1 MLARLAAA
9 APRPADGAG
18 DPASDAAL
26 ELGGNANFLITAAR
40 LGLDPAAAA
49 HVGTDDYGAFASR
62 ELGRAGVRLV
72 GPLVEWAGSE
82 VAGGRAAGSSNGG
95 SAAGRATNGAPGRRA
110 SGRPTGAAG
119 GEPYTGDTLV
129 CYVLV
134 DEHAPGGPR
143 HAFCSRYDLGP
154 HPLHVP
160 AGVAVVGAGPGAASQ
175 GTRPLMPGGSVPMR
189 PRLAPGAAAALASAS
204 TAFVN
209 GFAFDEL
216 PAGAVL
222 DALAS
227 VRGGGGSGGR
237 GSESLGA
244 RGSVLFDPGPRA
256 PALAAAGTLDAALS
270 AADVLL
276 LTEEEAAAVT
286 GEADPAAAARALL
299 ARHGPATGG
308 AVGTVLIKRGPAGAL
323 LVRAG
328 DPTVY
333 SRPAPSIT
341 ARDTVGCGDSF
352 AAAVALARSAGVGPQ
367 VTLAIANAVGAAT
380 ALAPGAGRN
389 VAHAS
394 DAAALLR
401 REVGDRAAEEALRLL
416 ATSLGAARARR
427 ERRGERE
434 AAA

>member
-26 ELGGNANFLITAAR
+26 ELGGNANFLIAAAR

-72 GPLVEWAGSE
+72 GPLVEWSGDDDGESTINGS
-82 VAGGRAAGSSNGG
+82 GLNGSGLN
-95 SAAGRATNGAPGRRA
+95 SAANRR
-110 SGRPTGAAG
+110 RR

-160 AGVAVVGAGPGAASQ
+160 ASASLSSSSA
-175 GTRPLMPGGSVPMR
+175 RLIMPGGSVPMR
-189 PRLAPGAAAALASAS
+189 PRLAPRAAAALASAS

-216 PAGAVL
+216 PAPAVL

-227 VRGGGGSGGR
+227 VR
-237 GSESLGA
+237 EGA
-244 RGSVLFDPGPRA
+244 AGSVLFDPGPRA

-276 LTEEEAAAVT
+276 LTEEEAAGVT
-286 GEADPAAAARALL
+286 GEADPATAARVLL
-299 ARHGPATGG
+299 ARHGPQAGG
-308 AVGTVLIKRGPAGAL
+308 AVTAVFVKRGPAGAV
-323 LVRAG
+323 LVMAG
-328 DPTVY
+328 DAGAAHART
-333 SRPAPSIT
+333 APSIT

-352 AAAVALARSAGVGPQ
+352 AAAVALARSVGAPPQ
-367 VTLAIANAVGAAT
+367 VTLALANAVGAAT
-380 ALAPGAGRN
+380 ALSPGAGRN
-389 VAHAS
+389 VATPA

-401 REVGDRAAEEALRLL
+401 RDAGSDRAAADALKLL
-416 ATSLGAARARR
+416 AASLGAARV
-427 ERRGERE
+427 RRGAGG
-434 AAA
+434 AAGVV